1 MQPFVSPGRHGAAR
15 VSSRDGLTLIELVVV
30 IAILSAIAGLVTSF
44 FPGMVQRSSG
54 AVGGASAMDL
64 VRALERHRTRAGRF
78 PDGYDSL
85 IEAPYTLY
93 SAIPTAARRQLKP
106 KDLDNADR
114 SVLHSYGIT
123 TTWMH
128 AAPDGQAVTWQPLS
142 NTKALDVTAGG
153 FAADD
158 VAALDA
164 SRIDPDVLFGRGTR
178 RGTVNE
184 SFVVLGIGDRC
195 SLVGA
200 DRELSRAPTTPGASA
215 SLDPHDH
222 YMRYAFVF
230 RLDRDDR
237 RPLQFLGTVAF
248 AETGI
253 VTGNDLMRQW
263 WKK

>member
-44 FPGMVQRSSG
+44 FTGMVQRSSVV
-54 AVGGASAMDL
+54 VGSASAMDL
-64 VRALERHRTRAGRF
+64 IRALERHRTRSGGF

-93 SAIPTAARRQLKP
+93 SAIPAAARRQLKP

-114 SVLHSYGIT
+114 VVLHSYGIT

-158 VAALDA
+158 VAALDT
-164 SRIDPDVLFGRGTR
+164 SRINPDVLFGRGTR

-237 RPLQFLGTVAF
+237 RPLQFLGTIAF
-248 AETGI
+248 AESGI
-253 VTGNDLMRQW
+253 VTGNDLMQQW